1 MPARPLPSRHHG
13 WLKPSCPHCHGAST
27 FGCLA
32 TFNPGNA
39 TQRMAPDRAASTSM
53 VIKALHHMQ
62 NRSVRLRAI
71 VRTVLLTLIAVI
83 PALFSAYCYVH
94 RDRIFPERG
103 TIVLYGRE
111 TCGIT
116 RMVRDGL
123 SAKGIP
129 YLFADVNIAAIN
141 DELRY
146 KLGPKFNEPRYT
158 YPVVH
163 VGGRILLTPTADQ
176 VLKVLSAEQ
185 AAKERDYATF
195 LQGADPVP
203 HY

>member
-1 MPARPLPSRHHG
+1 
-13 WLKPSCPHCHGAST
+13 
-27 FGCLA
+27 
-32 TFNPGNA
+32 
-39 TQRMAPDRAASTSM
+39 M
-53 VIKALHHMQ
+53 VIRTLHRMQ

-71 VRTVLLTLIAVI
+71 VRVVLLTLIVVI
-83 PALFSAYCYVH
+83 PALFSAYCYVN

-116 RMVRDGL
+116 RMVRNEL
-123 SAKGIP
+123 AARGIP
-129 YLFADVNIAAIN
+129 YVFADVNISAID

-146 KLGPKFNEPRYT
+146 KLGPKFSEPRYT

-163 VGGRILLTPTADQ
+163 VGGKILLTPTADQ
-176 VLKVLSAEQ
+176 VHKALSAVQ
-185 AAKERDYATF
+185 AGQERDYATF

>member
-1 MPARPLPSRHHG
+1 MAEASKPPLPRRLYLRLPERNVQPRERDAKDGARPGRP
-13 WLKPSCPHCHGAST
+13 
-27 FGCLA
+27 
-32 TFNPGNA
+32 
-39 TQRMAPDRAASTSM
+39 STSM

-71 VRTVLLTLIAVI
+71 VRTVLLTLIVVI

-163 VGGRILLTPTADQ
+163 VGGKILLTPTADQ
-176 VLKVLSAEQ
+176 VIKVLSAEQ

>member
-1 MPARPLPSRHHG
+1 MVTEAHH
-13 WLKPSCPHCHGAST
+13 
-27 FGCLA
+27 
-32 TFNPGNA
+32 
-39 TQRMAPDRAASTSM
+39 R
-53 VIKALHHMQ
+53 MQ

-71 VRTVLLTLIAVI
+71 VRTVLLTIIVVI
-83 PALFSAYCYVH
+83 PALFSAYCYVN

-103 TIVLYGRE
+103 TIVVYGRE
-111 TCGIT
+111 SCGIT
-116 RMVRDGL
+116 RMVRGEL

-129 YLFADVNIAAIN
+129 YVFADVNIAAID

-163 VGGRILLTPTADQ
+163 VGGKILLTPTADQ
-176 VLKVLSAEQ
+176 IQKAVSVEQ
-185 AAKERDYATF
+185 AGTERDYATF